1 MDKNIQDLVWSIV
14 PQEFRATVK
23 KHYADLNA
31 AYDSMLIK
39 DCLSNEECDRCQ
51 AIREKKATY
60 NMLFGQH
67 NLTSNIEPEEM
78 LVCKRSEVLWRYE
91 ESVIILKS
99 EDEMPAE
106 LRGFERGKSIILRIL
121 FGNKCLPDKN

>member
-1 MDKNIQDLVWSIV
+1 MQDLVWSIV
-14 PQEFRATVK
+14 PQEFRAEVK
-23 KHYADLNA
+23 KHYTDLNA

-51 AIREKKATY
+51 AIREKKAIY

-67 NLTSNIEPEEM
+67 NLTSDIKLEEM

-91 ESVIILKS
+91 ESVIALKS